1 MLKSDFLKALD
12 QVQEEKGI
20 SKQSLLSLM
29 ETALATAYR
38 RAFNPMENIRVHV
51 DPDTAQIAIFGRR
64 RVVETVTDA
73 AMEISLEDAIKQ
85 GPASLGDLVDVP
97 LPTED
102 FARLAAQISKQ
113 VVFQRLRDA
122 EKDQVLKDVLEHK
135 GEMVSGIVERIVER
149 PEGHTI
155 YLELGK
161 AEGVLP
167 PEEQIPGET
176 IRTGQHL
183 KVLLLEERKR
193 SRGAQVVVSRAHKAL
208 VRRLLEFEIPEL
220 TSGAVIIRALA
231 REPGVRTKVAVS
243 ANQEGIDPVGAC
255 VGPRG
260 VRIRSVVGE
269 LGSERVDVIPW
280 ADEPAQLVA
289 NALSPAQVLSVEI
302 DKESR
307 TATAHVPENQLSLAI
322 GKDGQNARLAAK
334 LTGWRIDIKPS
345 VEGGGRFWDGP
356 ASGGGIPGGW
366 QRRVLSRF
374 APASAAA
381 RSSPG
386 RPCTGSPWS
395 RGASWRIR
403 SGSSGGAPTSA
414 ASGPAG
420 TWRRSGARSIAPS
433 ARRSRPTIGS
443 GFVRE

>member
-38 RAFNPMENIRVHV
+38 RAFNPPENIRIHV

-64 RVVETVTDA
+64 RVVETVTDPA
-73 AMEISLEDAIKQ
+73 IETSLEEAVKL
-85 GPASLGDLVDVP
+85 GPASLGDLIDVP

-149 PEGHTI
+149 PDGRTI
-155 YLELGK
+155 YIELGK

-167 PEEQIPGET
+167 PEEQIPDET
-176 IRTGQHL
+176 IRVGQHL

-193 SRGAQVVVSRAHKAL
+193 SRGAQVLVSRAHKAL

-220 TSGAVIIRALA
+220 MSGAVVIRALA

-269 LGSERVDVIPW
+269 LGSERVDIIPW
-280 ADEPAQLVA
+280 ADDPAQLVA
-289 NALSPAQVLSVEI
+289 NALSPAQVLSVDI
-302 DKESR
+302 DRDSR

-334 LTGWRIDIKPS
+334 LTGWRIDIKPTAEATGPHPDPPQQAGEGDS
-345 VEGGGRFWDGP
+345 GPNPQAGERDGASGKPAENGGG
-356 ASGGGIPGGW
+356 AS
-366 QRRVLSRF
+366 
-374 APASAAA
+374 
-381 RSSPG
+381 
-386 RPCTGSPWS
+386 
-395 RGASWRIR
+395 
-403 SGSSGGAPTSA
+403 
-414 ASGPAG
+414 
-420 TWRRSGARSIAPS
+420 
-433 ARRSRPTIGS
+433 
-443 GFVRE
+443 

>member
-1 MLKSDFLKALD
+1 MLKSDFIKALD

-38 RAFNPMENIRVHV
+38 RAFNPAEGIRIHV

-64 RVVETVTDA
+64 RVVDSVTDPA
-73 AMEISLEDAIKQ
+73 TEISLVEARKL
-85 GPASLGDLVDVP
+85 GPASVGDMVDVP
-97 LPTED
+97 LPTDD

-122 EKDQVLKDVLEHK
+122 EKDQVLRDVLEHK
-135 GEMVSGIVERIVER
+135 GEMLSGIVERIAER
-149 PEGHTI
+149 PDGNTV

-167 PEEQIPGET
+167 PEEQIPDEQ
-176 IRTGQHL
+176 IRVGQHL

-193 SRGAQVVVSRAHKAL
+193 SRGAQVTVSRAHKAL

-220 TSGAVIIRALA
+220 NSGAVIIRALA

-243 ANQEGIDPVGAC
+243 AIQEGIDPVGAC

-269 LGSERVDVIPW
+269 LGSERVDIIPW
-280 ADEPAQLVA
+280 AEEPTQLVA
-289 NALSPAQVLSVEI
+289 NALSPAQVSRVEI
-302 DKESR
+302 DRESR

-334 LTGWRIDIKPS
+334 LTGWRIDIKPTA
-345 VEGGGRFWDGP
+345 DGADVQP
-356 ASGGGIPGGW
+356 DGD
-366 QRRVLSRF
+366 
-374 APASAAA
+374 
-381 RSSPG
+381 
-386 RPCTGSPWS
+386 
-395 RGASWRIR
+395 
-403 SGSSGGAPTSA
+403 
-414 ASGPAG
+414 
-420 TWRRSGARSIAPS
+420 PS
-433 ARRSRPTIGS
+433 
-443 GFVRE
+443 

>member
-38 RAFNPMENIRVHV
+38 RAFNPPENIRVHV

-64 RVVETVTDA
+64 RVVETANDPAT
-73 AMEISLEDAIKQ
+73 EISLEDAIKL
-85 GPASLGDLVDVP
+85 GPASLGDLIDVP

-135 GEMVSGIVERIVER
+135 GEMVSGIVERVVER
-149 PEGHTI
+149 PDGRTI
-155 YLELGK
+155 YIELGK

-167 PEEQIPGET
+167 PEEQIPDET
-176 IRTGQHL
+176 IRVGQHL

-193 SRGAQVVVSRAHKAL
+193 SRGAQVLVSRAHKAL

-220 TSGAVIIRALA
+220 TSGAVVIRALA

-243 ANQEGIDPVGAC
+243 ANQDGIDPVGAC

-269 LGSERVDVIPW
+269 LGSERVDIIPW
-280 ADEPAQLVA
+280 ADDPGQLVA
-289 NALSPAQVLSVEI
+289 NALSPAQVLNVDI
-302 DKESR
+302 DRDSR

-334 LTGWRIDIKPS
+334 LTGWRIDIKPT
-345 VEGGGRFWDGP
+345 VEGTSPHPDPPPQAGEGNV
-356 ASGGGIPGGW
+356 PGTAEANG
-366 QRRVLSRF
+366 
-374 APASAAA
+374 
-381 RSSPG
+381 
-386 RPCTGSPWS
+386 
-395 RGASWRIR
+395 GAS
-403 SGSSGGAPTSA
+403 
-414 ASGPAG
+414 
-420 TWRRSGARSIAPS
+420 
-433 ARRSRPTIGS
+433 
-443 GFVRE
+443 

>member
-1 MLKSDFLKALD
+1 MLKSDFIKALD

-38 RAFNPMENIRVHV
+38 RAFNPSENIRVHV
-51 DPDTAQIAIFGRR
+51 DPDTAQIAIFARR
-64 RVVETVTDA
+64 RVVDTVHDPPS
-73 AMEISLEDAIKQ
+73 EISLVDAQ
-85 GPASLGDLVDVP
+85 ALGQASIGDLVDVS

-135 GEMVSGIVERIVER
+135 GEMVSGVVERIADR
-149 PEGHTI
+149 PEGRVV

-161 AEGVLP
+161 AEGVLTR
-167 PEEQIPGET
+167 EEQIPDET
-176 IRTGQHL
+176 IRVGQHL

-193 SRGAQVVVSRAHKAL
+193 AKGAQVIVSRAHKAL

-220 TSGAVIIRALA
+220 QSGAVVIRALA
-231 REPGVRTKVAVS
+231 REPGVRSKVAVS
-243 ANQEGIDPVGAC
+243 ANQDGIDPVGAC

-269 LGSERVDVIPW
+269 LGAERVDIIPW
-280 ADEPAQLVA
+280 ADDPGQLVA

-302 DKESR
+302 DRDSR

-334 LTGWRIDIKPS
+334 LTGWRIDIKPTAEAS
-345 VEGGGRFWDGP
+345 NPLPDAPRRGEGEEEH
-356 ASGGGIPGGW
+356 
-366 QRRVLSRF
+366 
-374 APASAAA
+374 AA
-381 RSSPG
+381 R
-386 RPCTGSPWS
+386 
-395 RGASWRIR
+395 ADV
-403 SGSSGGAPTSA
+403 
-414 ASGPAG
+414 
-420 TWRRSGARSIAPS
+420 RRAH
-433 ARRSRPTIGS
+433 
-443 GFVRE
+443 

>member
-1 MLKSDFLKALD
+1 MLKSDFVKALD

-20 SKQSLLSLM
+20 SKQLLLSLM

-38 RAFNPMENIRVHV
+38 RAFNPAESIRVHV

-64 RVVETVTDA
+64 RVVETVADPAT
-73 AMEISLEDAIKQ
+73 EISAEEAIKL
-85 GPASLGDLVDVP
+85 GPAAVGDLVDVP

-102 FARLAAQISKQ
+102 FARLAAQISKE

-135 GEMVSGIVERIVER
+135 GEMLSGIVERIAER
-149 PEGHTI
+149 SDGRTI

-167 PEEQIPGET
+167 PEEQIPDEQ
-176 IRTGQHL
+176 IRVGQHL

-193 SRGAQVVVSRAHKAL
+193 SRGAQVLVSRAHKAL

-220 TSGAVIIRALA
+220 ASGAVVIRALA

-243 ANQEGIDPVGAC
+243 ANQDGIDPVGAC

-269 LGSERVDVIPW
+269 LGSERVDIIPW
-280 ADEPAQLVA
+280 SDDPAQLVA

-302 DKESR
+302 DRESR

-334 LTGWRIDIKPS
+334 LTGWRIDIKPT
-345 VEGGGRFWDGP
+345 VEASPHPDPPSQAGEGNVP
-356 ASGGGIPGGW
+356 AE
-366 QRRVLSRF
+366 
-374 APASAAA
+374 AD
-381 RSSPG
+381 
-386 RPCTGSPWS
+386 
-395 RGASWRIR
+395 
-403 SGSSGGAPTSA
+403 
-414 ASGPAG
+414 
-420 TWRRSGARSIAPS
+420 SGAH
-433 ARRSRPTIGS
+433 
-443 GFVRE
+443 

>member
-1 MLKSDFLKALD
+1 
-12 QVQEEKGI
+12 
-20 SKQSLLSLM
+20 LLSLQA
-29 ETALATAYR
+29 TALAAAYR
-38 RAFNPMENIRVHV
+38 RAFHPMDNIRVHV

-64 RVVETVTDA
+64 RVVETVSDA
-73 AMEISLEDAIKQ
+73 AMEISLEDAVKQ

-135 GEMVSGIVERIVER
+135 GEMVSGIVERVAER
-149 PEGHTI
+149 SDGNTI

-167 PEEQIPGET
+167 PEEQIPDET

-193 SRGAQVVVSRAHKAL
+193 SRGAQVTVSRAHKAL

-220 TSGAVIIRALA
+220 MSGAVVIRALA

-243 ANQEGIDPVGAC
+243 AIQDGIDPVGAC

-269 LGSERVDVIPW
+269 LGAERVDIIPW

-289 NALSPAQVLSVEI
+289 NALSPAQVLNVDI
-302 DKESR
+302 DRDSR

-334 LTGWRIDIKPS
+334 LTGWRIDIKPTA
-345 VEGGGRFWDGP
+345 DGP
-356 ASGGGIPGGW
+356 HTEGVSPHPGPPPQGDGNVG
-366 QRRVLSRF
+366 Q
-374 APASAAA
+374 
-381 RSSPG
+381 
-386 RPCTGSPWS
+386 
-395 RGASWRIR
+395 
-403 SGSSGGAPTSA
+403 
-414 ASGPAG
+414 
-420 TWRRSGARSIAPS
+420 
-433 ARRSRPTIGS
+433 
-443 GFVRE
+443 

>member
-38 RAFNPMENIRVHV
+38 RAFNPPENIRVHV

-64 RVVETVTDA
+64 RVVETASDPAT
-73 AMEISLEDAIKQ
+73 EISLEEALKL
-85 GPASLGDLVDVP
+85 GPASLGDLIDVP

-135 GEMVSGIVERIVER
+135 GEMVSGIVERMVER
-149 PEGHTI
+149 PDGRTI
-155 YLELGK
+155 YIELGK

-167 PEEQIPGET
+167 PEEQIPDET
-176 IRTGQHL
+176 IRIGQHL

-193 SRGAQVVVSRAHKAL
+193 SRGAQVLVSRAHKAL

-220 TSGAVIIRALA
+220 TSGAVVIRALA

-243 ANQEGIDPVGAC
+243 ANQDGIDPVGAC

-269 LGSERVDVIPW
+269 LGSERVDIIPW
-280 ADEPAQLVA
+280 ADDPGQLVA
-289 NALSPAQVLSVEI
+289 NALSPAQVLNVDI
-302 DKESR
+302 DRDSR

-334 LTGWRIDIKPS
+334 LTGWRIDIKPA
-345 VEGGGRFWDGP
+345 VE
-356 ASGGGIPGGW
+356 ASPHPDPPQQAAGEGAIPGT
-366 QRRVLSRF
+366 
-374 APASAAA
+374 AED
-381 RSSPG
+381 
-386 RPCTGSPWS
+386 GS
-395 RGASWRIR
+395 GAS
-403 SGSSGGAPTSA
+403 
-414 ASGPAG
+414 
-420 TWRRSGARSIAPS
+420 
-433 ARRSRPTIGS
+433 
-443 GFVRE
+443 

>member
-38 RAFNPMENIRVHV
+38 RAFNPPENIRVHV

-64 RVVETVTDA
+64 RVVETVTDSA
-73 AMEISLEDAIKQ
+73 TEISLEDAVKQ
-85 GPASLGDLVDVP
+85 GPAALGDLIDVP

-155 YLELGK
+155 YIELGK

-167 PEEQIPGET
+167 PEEQIPDET
-176 IRTGQHL
+176 IRIGQHL

-220 TSGAVIIRALA
+220 TSGAVVIRALA

-243 ANQEGIDPVGAC
+243 ATQDGIDPVGAC

-260 VRIRSVVGE
+260 VRIRAVVGE
-269 LGSERVDVIPW
+269 LGSERVDIIPW
-280 ADEPAQLVA
+280 ADDPGQLVA
-289 NALSPAQVLSVEI
+289 NALSPAQVLSVDI
-302 DKESR
+302 DRESR

-334 LTGWRIDIKPS
+334 LTGWRIDIKAT
-345 VEGGGRFWDGP
+345 VEGASPHSDPAPPAGEGKPTEDG
-356 ASGGGIPGGW
+356 S
-366 QRRVLSRF
+366 
-374 APASAAA
+374 
-381 RSSPG
+381 
-386 RPCTGSPWS
+386 
-395 RGASWRIR
+395 GAS
-403 SGSSGGAPTSA
+403 
-414 ASGPAG
+414 
-420 TWRRSGARSIAPS
+420 
-433 ARRSRPTIGS
+433 
-443 GFVRE
+443 

>member
-38 RAFNPMENIRVHV
+38 RAFNPPENIRVHV

-64 RVVETVTDA
+64 RVVETATDPA
-73 AMEISLEDAIKQ
+73 TEISLEEAVKL
-85 GPASLGDLVDVP
+85 GPASVGDLVDVP

-155 YLELGK
+155 YVELGK

-167 PEEQIPGET
+167 PEEQIPDET
-176 IRTGQHL
+176 IRVGQHL

-220 TSGAVIIRALA
+220 MSGAVVIRALA

-269 LGSERVDVIPW
+269 LGSERVDIIPW
-280 ADEPAQLVA
+280 ADDPAQLVA
-289 NALSPAQVLSVEI
+289 NALSPAQVLSVDI
-302 DKESR
+302 DRESR

-334 LTGWRIDIKPS
+334 LTGWRIDIKPT
-345 VEGGGRFWDGP
+345 VEATSPPADGEGKP
-356 ASGGGIPGGW
+356 AEAG
-366 QRRVLSRF
+366 
-374 APASAAA
+374 
-381 RSSPG
+381 
-386 RPCTGSPWS
+386 
-395 RGASWRIR
+395 
-403 SGSSGGAPTSA
+403 GGAP
-414 ASGPAG
+414 
-420 TWRRSGARSIAPS
+420 
-433 ARRSRPTIGS
+433 
-443 GFVRE
+443 

>member
-38 RAFNPMENIRVHV
+38 RAFNPPESIRVHV

-64 RVVETVTDA
+64 RVVDTVADPAT
-73 AMEISLEDAIKQ
+73 EISLEEAAKL
-85 GPASLGDLVDVP
+85 GPASVGDLVDVP

-135 GEMVSGIVERIVER
+135 GEMLSGIVERIAER
-149 PEGHTI
+149 SDGHTI

-167 PEEQIPGET
+167 PEEQIPDEQ
-176 IRTGQHL
+176 IRVGQHL

-193 SRGAQVVVSRAHKAL
+193 SRGAQVLVSRAHKAL

-220 TSGAVIIRALA
+220 SSGAVVIRALA

-269 LGSERVDVIPW
+269 LGSERVDIIPW
-280 ADEPAQLVA
+280 ADDPAQLVA
-289 NALSPAQVLSVEI
+289 NALSPAQVFSVEI
-302 DKESR
+302 DRDSR

-345 VEGGGRFWDGP
+345 PEG
-356 ASGGGIPGGW
+356 AT
-366 QRRVLSRF
+366 
-374 APASAAA
+374 A
-381 RSSPG
+381 
-386 RPCTGSPWS
+386 
-395 RGASWRIR
+395 
-403 SGSSGGAPTSA
+403 APT
-414 ASGPAG
+414 AG
-420 TWRRSGARSIAPS
+420 EEPVAP
-433 ARRSRPTIGS
+433 
-443 GFVRE
+443 

>member
-38 RAFNPMENIRVHV
+38 RAFNPPENIRVHV
-51 DPDTAQIAIFGRR
+51 DPETAQIAIFGRR
-64 RVVETVTDA
+64 RVVETMTDA
-73 AMEISLEDAIKQ
+73 ATEISLEEAVKL
-85 GPASLGDLVDVP
+85 GPASLGDLIDVP

-149 PEGHTI
+149 PDGRTI
-155 YLELGK
+155 YIELGK

-167 PEEQIPGET
+167 PEEQIPDET
-176 IRTGQHL
+176 IRIGQHL

-193 SRGAQVVVSRAHKAL
+193 SRGAQVLVSRAHKAL

-220 TSGAVIIRALA
+220 TSGAVVIRALA

-243 ANQEGIDPVGAC
+243 ANQDGIDPVGAC

-269 LGSERVDVIPW
+269 LGSERVDIIPW
-280 ADEPAQLVA
+280 ADDPAQL
-289 NALSPAQVLSVEI
+289 LSVEI
-302 DKESR
+302 DRDSR

-334 LTGWRIDIKPS
+334 LTGWRIDIKAT
-345 VEGGGRFWDGP
+345 VEATSPHVDAPPQAGEENVVAGP
-356 ASGGGIPGGW
+356 APEGNGVSAEDG
-366 QRRVLSRF
+366 
-374 APASAAA
+374 SAA
-381 RSSPG
+381 P
-386 RPCTGSPWS
+386 
-395 RGASWRIR
+395 
-403 SGSSGGAPTSA
+403 
-414 ASGPAG
+414 
-420 TWRRSGARSIAPS
+420 
-433 ARRSRPTIGS
+433 
-443 GFVRE
+443 

>member
-38 RAFNPMENIRVHV
+38 RAFNPPEGIRVHV

-64 RVVETVTDA
+64 RVVDA
-73 AMEISLEDAIKQ
+73 VQDPATEVSLEEAAKLGQAAI
-85 GPASLGDLVDVP
+85 GDLIDVP

-135 GEMVSGIVERIVER
+135 GEMVSGIVERIAQR
-149 PEGHTI
+149 SDGHTV

-167 PEEQIPGET
+167 PEEQIPDET
-176 IRTGQHL
+176 IRVGQHL

-193 SRGAQVVVSRAHKAL
+193 SKAAQVVVSRAHKAL

-220 TSGAVIIRALA
+220 QSGAVVIRALA
-231 REPGVRTKVAVS
+231 REPGVRTKVAVT
-243 ANQEGIDPVGAC
+243 ARQEGIDPVGAC

-269 LGSERVDVIPW
+269 LGTERVDIIPW
-280 ADEPAQLVA
+280 ADDPGQLVA
-289 NALSPAQVLSVEI
+289 NALSPAQVLSVDI
-302 DKESR
+302 DRESR

-334 LTGWRIDIKPS
+334 LTGWRIDIKPIA
-345 VEGGGRFWDGP
+345 EGASSQPDPP
-356 ASGGGIPGGW
+356 AEEE
-366 QRRVLSRF
+366 
-374 APASAAA
+374 ASPHPDLPPEGEGKESEA
-381 RSSPG
+381 RSV
-386 RPCTGSPWS
+386 
-395 RGASWRIR
+395 AH
-403 SGSSGGAPTSA
+403 
-414 ASGPAG
+414 
-420 TWRRSGARSIAPS
+420 
-433 ARRSRPTIGS
+433 
-443 GFVRE
+443 